1 MLKGIDIS
9 KWQAGIDLSKINCD
23 FVIIK
28 ATEGKS
34 YVDPSCDI
42 FFQEALNLNKKIG
55 IYHFANNSD
64 NTAEQEADWFIKNTK
79 GYIGKAIPIL
89 DFEDKGATHDVAWAK
104 KWLDRVAEAYG
115 CKPLIYMSESVVNSY
130 DWSSVA
136 NANYGL
142 WVAKYRDN
150 NADYNY
156 DMSNA
161 GRNPAVRHWK
171 FYALWQWTSSG
182 RLDGYNGNL
191 DCNVFYG
198 DKEAWDKYIGNEIPP
213 HEENNTT
220 PVVTAP
226 AESSTVAYTVKSG
239 DTLSAIAKEYGTT
252 VNEIASLNNISN
264 PDLIYVGQYL
274 LIPTTSNANVSIST
288 TYTYTVK
295 NGDTLSG
302 IANEFGTTYQKLAE
316 INGIADPN
324 KIYAGQVIKINVSTS
339 NSVQTYTVK
348 SGDNLTKIAKQF
360 NTTVDSLV
368 SKNGIKDKNKIYVG
382 QVLKI

>member
-34 YVDPSCDI
+34 YVDPSCDR
-42 FFQEALNLNKKIG
+42 FFQQALSLGKKLG

-64 NTAEQEADWFIKNTK
+64 NTPEQEADWFINNTK
-79 GYIGKAIPIL
+79 GYIGKAIPVL
-89 DFEDKGATHDVAWAK
+89 DWEDNVKSDVAWAL
-104 KWLDRVAEAYG
+104 KWLQLVEKAYG
-115 CKPLIYMSESVVNSY
+115 CKPLIYMSESTVNSY
-130 DWSSVA
+130 DWSSVS

-142 WVAKYRDN
+142 WVAKYRDKS
-150 NADYNY
+150 ADYNY
-156 DMSNA
+156 DMSLA
-161 GRNPAVRHWK
+161 GKSPSVNYWK
-171 FYALWQWTSSG
+171 FYALWQWTDVG
-182 RLDGYNGNL
+182 RLNGYSGNL
-191 DCNVFYG
+191 DCDIFYG
-198 DKEAWDKYIGNEIPP
+198 DANAWDKYIGNETPTL
-213 HEENNTT
+213 EENNTT
-220 PVVTAP
+220 PVVTP
-226 AESSTVAYTVKSG
+226 PQNSSTVAYTVKSG
-239 DTLSAIAKEYGTT
+239 DTLSEIAKEYGTT
-252 VNEIASLNNISN
+252 INAIASLNNISN

-274 LIPTTSNANVSIST
+274 LIPTTSNANVSTST
-288 TYTYTVK
+288 TYTVK

-302 IANEFGTTYQKLAE
+302 IANRFGTTYQKLAE
-316 INGIADPN
+316 INGISDPN
-324 KIYAGQVIKINVSTS
+324 KIFAGQVIKITGTS
-339 NSVQTYTVK
+339 SNTTRTYTVK

>member
-23 FVIIK
+23 FVIVK

-34 YVDPSCDI
+34 FVDPSCDR
-42 FFQEALNLNKKIG
+42 FFQQALSLGKKLG

-64 NTAEQEADWFIKNTK
+64 NTPEQEADWFINNTK
-79 GYIGKAIPIL
+79 GYIGKAIPVL
-89 DFEDKGATHDVAWAK
+89 DWEDNVKSDVAWAL
-104 KWLDRVAEAYG
+104 KWLQLVEKSYG
-115 CKPLIYMSESVVNSY
+115 CKPLIYMSESTVNSY

-198 DKEAWDKYIGNEIPP
+198 DKEAWDKYIENEIPP
-213 HEENNTT
+213 HEENNTDT
-220 PVVTAP
+220 VVTAP
-226 AESSTVAYTVKSG
+226 AQSSTVAYTVKSG
-239 DTLSAIAKEYGTT
+239 DTLSEIAKEYGTT
-252 VNEIASLNNISN
+252 INAIASLNNISN

-274 LIPTTSNANVSIST
+274 LIPTTSNANVSTST
-288 TYTYTVK
+288 TYTVK

-302 IANEFGTTYQKLAE
+302 IANRFGTTYQKLAE
-316 INGIADPN
+316 INGISDPN
-324 KIYAGQVIKINVSTS
+324 KIFAGQVIKITGTS
-339 NSVQTYTVK
+339 LNTTRTYTVK

>member
-1 MLKGIDIS
+1 MLKGIDVS
-9 KWQAGIDLSKINCD
+9 NHQRGMDLSKVDCD

-34 YVDPSCDI
+34 FVDPSCDT
-42 FFQEALNLNKKIG
+42 FFQQALSLGKKLG
-55 IYHFANNSD
+55 VYHFANNSD
-64 NTAEQEADWFIKNTK
+64 NTPEQEADWFVNNTK
-79 GYIGKAIPIL
+79 GYIGKAIPVL
-89 DFEDKGATHDVAWAK
+89 DWEDNVKYDVSWAL
-104 KWLDRVAEAYG
+104 KWLQLVEQAYG
-115 CKPLIYMSESVVNSY
+115 CKPLIYMSESTVNSY

-142 WVAKYRDN
+142 WVAKYRDK

-156 DMSNA
+156 DMSMA
-161 GRNPAVRHWK
+161 GRNPAVNYWK
-171 FYALWQWTSSG
+171 FYALWQWTDVG
-182 RLDGYNGNL
+182 RLDGYNGPI
-191 DCNVFYG
+191 DCDVFYG
-198 DKEAWDKYIGNEIPP
+198 DAAAWDKYIGNETPTL
-213 HEENNTT
+213 EENNTT

-226 AESSTVAYTVKSG
+226 AETDTVAYTVKSG

-274 LIPTTSNANVSIST
+274 LIPTTSKANVSTSST
-288 TYTYTVK
+288 YVVK
-295 NGDTLSG
+295 SGDTLSG
-302 IANEFGTTYQKLAE
+302 IANKFGTTYQKLAE
-316 INGIADPN
+316 INSIANPN
-324 KIYAGQVIKINVSTS
+324 KIYPGQVLKINSTVSEQ
-339 NSVQTYTVK
+339 NYTVK
-348 SGDNLTKIAKQF
+348 SGDTLSEIAKKY

>member
-1 MLKGIDIS
+1 MLKGIDVS
-9 KWQAGIDLSKINCD
+9 NHQRGMDLSKVDCD

-34 YVDPSCDI
+34 YVDPSCDT
-42 FFQEALNLNKKIG
+42 FFQQALSLGKKLG
-55 IYHFANNSD
+55 VYHFANNSD
-64 NTAEQEADWFIKNTK
+64 NTPEQEADWFVNNTK
-79 GYIGKAIPIL
+79 GYIGKAIPVL
-89 DFEDKGATHDVAWAK
+89 DWEDNVKSDVAWAL
-104 KWLDRVAEAYG
+104 KWLQLVEQAYG
-115 CKPLIYMSESVVNSY
+115 CKPLIYMSESTVNSY
-130 DWSSVA
+130 NWSSVA

-142 WVAKYRDN
+142 WVAKYRDKS
-150 NADYNY
+150 ADYNY
-156 DMSNA
+156 DMSMA
-161 GRNPAVRHWK
+161 GRNPAVNYWK
-171 FYALWQWTSSG
+171 FYALWQWTDVG

-191 DCNVFYG
+191 DCDVFYG
-198 DKEAWDKYIGNEIPP
+198 DKAAWDKYIGNETPTL
-213 HEENNTT
+213 EENNTT

-226 AESSTVAYTVKSG
+226 AESSAVAYTVKSG

>member
-9 KWQAGIDLSKINCD
+9 NHQSNIDLSKVACD

-34 YVDPSCDI
+34 YVNPSCDKQ
-42 FFQEALNLNKKIG
+42 FQQALQLGKKLG

-64 NTAEQEADWFIKNTK
+64 NTAEQEAEWFITNTR

-89 DFEDKGATHDVAWAK
+89 DWEDNVVSDVAWAL
-104 KWLDRVAEAYG
+104 KWLQLVEEAYS
-115 CKPLIYMSESVVNSY
+115 CKPLIYMSESVANSY

-161 GRNPAVRHWK
+161 GNKPSVKYWS
-171 FYALWQWTSSG
+171 FYAIWQWTSCG
-182 RLDGYNGNL
+182 RLDGYSGNL
-191 DCNVFYG
+191 DCNEFYG
-198 DKEAWDKYIGNEIPP
+198 DASAWDKYIRNSSGNTIAEQPVETKKTNEQLAQEVIDGKWGDGDDRK
-213 HEENNTT
+213 NRLTQAGYDYQAVQNIVNSKYNT
-220 PVVTAP
+220 
-226 AESSTVAYTVKSG
+226 
-239 DTLSAIAKEYGTT
+239 
-252 VNEIASLNNISN
+252 
-264 PDLIYVGQYL
+264 
-274 LIPTTSNANVSIST
+274 SI
-288 TYTYTVK
+288 TYTVQ

-302 IANEFGTTYQKLAE
+302 IASKFGTTYQKLAE

-324 KIYAGQVIKINVSTS
+324 KIYPGQVLKINSTS
-339 NSVQTYTVK
+339 FVTTYTVK
-348 SGDNLTKIAKQF
+348 SGDTLSEIAQKY
-360 NTTVDSLV
+360 NTTVDNLV

>member
-1 MLKGIDIS
+1 MLKGIDVS
-9 KWQAGIDLSKINCD
+9 NHQRGMDLSKVDCD

-34 YVDPSCDI
+34 YVDPSCDT
-42 FFQEALNLNKKIG
+42 FFQQALSLGKKLG
-55 IYHFANNSD
+55 VYHFANNSD
-64 NTAEQEADWFIKNTK
+64 NTPEQEADWFVNNTK
-79 GYIGKAIPIL
+79 GYIGKAIPVL
-89 DFEDKGATHDVAWAK
+89 DWEDNVKSDVAWAL
-104 KWLDRVAEAYG
+104 KWLQLVEQAYG
-115 CKPLIYMSESVVNSY
+115 CKPLIYMSESTVNSY
-130 DWSSVA
+130 NWSSVA

-142 WVAKYRDN
+142 WVAKYRDKS
-150 NADYNY
+150 ADYNY
-156 DMSNA
+156 DMSMA
-161 GRNPAVRHWK
+161 GRNPAVNYWK
-171 FYALWQWTSSG
+171 FYALWQWTDVG

-191 DCNVFYG
+191 DCDVFYG
-198 DKEAWDKYIGNEIPP
+198 DEAAWDKYIGNETPTL
-213 HEENNTT
+213 EENNTI

-316 INGIADPN
+316 INGLSNPN
-324 KIYAGQVIKINVSTS
+324 IIYPGQVLKINGATANSTK
-339 NSVQTYTVK
+339 TYTVQ

>member
-1 MLKGIDIS
+1 MLKGIDVS
-9 KWQAGIDLSKINCD
+9 NHQRGMDLSKVDCD

-34 YVDPSCDI
+34 YVDPSCDT
-42 FFQEALNLNKKIG
+42 FFQQALSLGKKLG
-55 IYHFANNSD
+55 VYHFANNSD
-64 NTAEQEADWFIKNTK
+64 NTPEQEADWFVNNTK
-79 GYIGKAIPIL
+79 GYIGKAIPVL
-89 DFEDKGATHDVAWAK
+89 DWEDNVKSDVAWAL
-104 KWLDRVAEAYG
+104 KWLQLVEQAYG
-115 CKPLIYMSESVVNSY
+115 CKPLIYMSESTVNSY
-130 DWSSVA
+130 NWSSVA

-142 WVAKYRDN
+142 WVAKYRDKS
-150 NADYNY
+150 ADYNY
-156 DMSNA
+156 DMSMA
-161 GRNPAVRHWK
+161 GRNPAVNYWK
-171 FYALWQWTSSG
+171 FYALWQWTDVG

-191 DCNVFYG
+191 DCDVFYG
-198 DKEAWDKYIGNEIPP
+198 DKAAWDKYIGNETPTL
-213 HEENNTT
+213 EENNTT

>member
-34 YVDPSCDI
+34 FVDPSCDR
-42 FFQEALNLNKKIG
+42 FFQQALSLGKKLG

-64 NTAEQEADWFIKNTK
+64 NTPEQEADWFVNNTK
-79 GYIGKAIPIL
+79 GYIGKAIPVL
-89 DFEDKGATHDVAWAK
+89 DWEDNVKSDVAWAL
-104 KWLDRVAEAYG
+104 KWLQLVEQAYG
-115 CKPLIYMSESVVNSY
+115 CKPLIYMSESTVNSY
-130 DWSSVA
+130 NWSSVA

-142 WVAKYRDN
+142 WVAKYRDKS
-150 NADYNY
+150 ADYNY
-156 DMSNA
+156 DMSMA
-161 GRNPAVRHWK
+161 GRNPAVNYWK
-171 FYALWQWTSSG
+171 FYALWQWTDVG

-191 DCNVFYG
+191 DCDVFYG
-198 DKEAWDKYIGNEIPP
+198 DEAAWDKYIGNETPTL
-213 HEENNTT
+213 EENNTT

-226 AESSTVAYTVKSG
+226 AQSSTVAYTVKSG
-239 DTLSAIAKEYGTT
+239 DTLSEIAKEYGTT
-252 VNEIASLNNISN
+252 INAIASLNNISN

-274 LIPTTSNANVSIST
+274 LIPTTSNANVSTST
-288 TYTYTVK
+288 TYTVK

-302 IANEFGTTYQKLAE
+302 IANRFGTTYQKLAE
-316 INGIADPN
+316 INGISDPN
-324 KIYAGQVIKINVSTS
+324 KIFAGQVIKITGNSS
-339 NSVQTYTVK
+339 NITKTYTVK

>member
-1 MLKGIDIS
+1 MLKGIDVS
-9 KWQAGIDLSKINCD
+9 NHQRGMDLSKVDCD

-34 YVDPSCDI
+34 YVDPSCDT
-42 FFQEALNLNKKIG
+42 FFQQALSLGKKLG
-55 IYHFANNSD
+55 VYHFANNSD
-64 NTAEQEADWFIKNTK
+64 NTPEQEADWFVNNTK
-79 GYIGKAIPIL
+79 GYIGKAIPVL
-89 DFEDKGATHDVAWAK
+89 DWEDNVKSDVAWAL
-104 KWLDRVAEAYG
+104 KWLQLVEQAYG
-115 CKPLIYMSESVVNSY
+115 CKPLIYMSESTVNSY
-130 DWSSVA
+130 NWSSVA

-142 WVAKYRDN
+142 WVAKYRDKS
-150 NADYNY
+150 ADYNY
-156 DMSNA
+156 DMSMA
-161 GRNPAVRHWK
+161 GRNPAVNYWK
-171 FYALWQWTSSG
+171 FYALWQWTDVG

-191 DCNVFYG
+191 DCDVFYG
-198 DKEAWDKYIGNEIPP
+198 DKAAWDKYIGNETPTL
-213 HEENNTT
+213 EENNTT

-360 NTTVDSLV
+360 STTVDSLV

>member
-9 KWQAGIDLSKINCD
+9 NHQRGIDLSKIDCD
-23 FVIIK
+23 FIIIK

-34 YVDPSCDI
+34 FVDPSCDR
-42 FFQEALNLNKKIG
+42 FFQQALSLGKKLG

-64 NTAEQEADWFIKNTK
+64 NTPEQEADWFINNTK
-79 GYIGKAIPIL
+79 GYIGKAIPVL
-89 DFEDKGATHDVAWAK
+89 DWEDNVKSDVAWAL
-104 KWLDRVAEAYG
+104 KWLQLVEKSYG
-115 CKPLIYMSESVVNSY
+115 CKPLIYMSESTVNSY

-142 WVAKYRDN
+142 WVAKYRDK

-156 DMSNA
+156 DMSMA
-161 GRNPAVRHWK
+161 GRNPAVNYWK

-213 HEENNTT
+213 HEENNTDT
-220 PVVTAP
+220 VVTP
-226 AESSTVAYTVKSG
+226 PVESATVSYEVQSG
-239 DTLSAIAKEYGTT
+239 DNLTKIAKKYGTT
-252 VNEIASLNNISN
+252 VDEIVRLNNISN
-264 PDLIYVGQYL
+264 PNLIYVGQYL
-274 LIPTTSNANVSIST
+274 VIPTTSNAQVSTDST
-288 TYTYTVK
+288 YVVK
-295 NGDTLSG
+295 SGDTLSG
-302 IANEFGTTYQKLAE
+302 IANKFGTTYQKLAE
-316 INGIADPN
+316 INGLSNPN
-324 KIYAGQVIKINVSTS
+324 IIYPGQVLKINGATANSTK
-339 NSVQTYTVK
+339 TYTVQ

>member
-9 KWQAGIDLSKINCD
+9 NHQRGIDLSKVNAD

-34 YVDPSCDI
+34 YVDPSCDR
-42 FFQEALNLNKKIG
+42 FFQQALSLGKKLG

-64 NTAEQEADWFIKNTK
+64 NTPEQEADWFINNTK
-79 GYIGKAIPIL
+79 GYIGKAIPVL
-89 DFEDKGATHDVAWAK
+89 DWEDNVKSDVAWAL
-104 KWLDRVAEAYG
+104 KWLQLVEKSYG
-115 CKPLIYMSESVVNSY
+115 CKPLIYMSESTVNSY

-156 DMSNA
+156 DMSSSGNK
-161 GRNPAVRHWK
+161 PAVNYWK
-171 FYALWQWTSSG
+171 FYALWQWTSVG
-182 RLDGYNGNL
+182 RLDGYNSNV

-198 DKEAWDKYIGNEIPP
+198 DTSAWDKYIGNEVPEL
-213 HEENNTT
+213 EENNAA
-220 PVVTAP
+220 PVVTP
-226 AESSTVAYTVKSG
+226 PQNSSTVAYTVKRGDTLSEIAKRYGTTVNEIANLNNISNTNLIYIGQYLIIPTTSNAQVSTSTTYTVKSG
-239 DTLSAIAKEYGTT
+239 DTLS
-252 VNEIASLNNISN
+252 
-264 PDLIYVGQYL
+264 
-274 LIPTTSNANVSIST
+274 
-288 TYTYTVK
+288 
-295 NGDTLSG
+295 G
-302 IANEFGTTYQKLAE
+302 IANMFGTTYQKLAE
-316 INGIADPN
+316 INGISNPN
-324 KIYAGQVIKINVSTS
+324 KIYPGQVLKINGSTS
-339 NSVQTYTVK
+339 IQTYTVK
-348 SGDNLTKIAKQF
+348 SGDTLSEIAKKY

>member
-9 KWQAGIDLSKINCD
+9 NYQRGIDLSKINCD
-23 FVIIK
+23 FVIVK

-34 YVDPSCDI
+34 LVDKSCDS
-42 FFQEALNLNKKIG
+42 FFQQALKLGKKLG
-55 IYHFANNSD
+55 VYHLCNNSD
-64 NTAEQEADWFIKNTK
+64 NTPELEANFFIENTR

-89 DFEDKGATHDVAWAK
+89 DWEDNVKSDVAWAL
-104 KWLDRVAEAYG
+104 KWLQLVEKAYG
-115 CKPLIYMSESVVNSY
+115 CKPLIYMSESTVNSY

-142 WVAKYRDN
+142 WVAKYRDKS
-150 NADYNY
+150 ADYNY
-156 DMSNA
+156 DMSMA
-161 GRNPAVRHWK
+161 GKNPAVNYWK
-171 FYALWQWTSSG
+171 FYALWQWTDVG
-182 RLDGYNGNL
+182 RLDGYNGPI
-191 DCNVFYG
+191 DCDVFYG
-198 DKEAWDKYIGNEIPP
+198 DNNAWDKYIGNEVPTL
-213 HEENNTT
+213 EENNTT

-226 AESSTVAYTVKSG
+226 AQSSTVAYTVKSG
-239 DTLSAIAKEYGTT
+239 DTLSEIAKEYGTT
-252 VNEIASLNNISN
+252 INAIASLNNISN

-274 LIPTTSNANVSIST
+274 LIPTTSNANVSTST
-288 TYTYTVK
+288 TYTVK

-302 IANEFGTTYQKLAE
+302 IANRFGTTYQKLAE
-316 INGIADPN
+316 INGISDPN
-324 KIYAGQVIKINVSTS
+324 KIFAGQVIKITGTS
-339 NSVQTYTVK
+339 SNTTRTYTVK

>member
-198 DKEAWDKYIGNEIPP
+198 DKEAWDKYIGNETPEL
-213 HEENNTT
+213 EENNTI
-220 PVVTAP
+220 PVVVP
-226 AESSTVAYTVKSG
+226 AQDLSTIAYTVKKG
-239 DTLSAIAKEYGTT
+239 DTLSEIAKEYGTT
-252 VNEIASLNNISN
+252 VDKIATLNNISN
-264 PDLIYVGQYL
+264 TNLIYVGQYL
-274 LIPTTSNANVSIST
+274 VIPTTSNANVST
-288 TYTYTVK
+288 ATTYTVK

-302 IANEFGTTYQKLAE
+302 IANKFGTTYQKLAE
-316 INGIADPN
+316 INGISNPN
-324 KIYAGQVIKINVSTS
+324 KIYAGQVLKITGNSS
-339 NSVQTYTVK
+339 NITKTYTVQ

>member
-1 MLKGIDIS
+1 MLKGIDVS
-9 KWQAGIDLSKINCD
+9 NHQRGMDFTKVDCD

-34 YVDPSCDI
+34 YVDPSCDT
-42 FFQEALNLNKKIG
+42 FFQQALSLGKKLG
-55 IYHFANNSD
+55 VYHFANNSD
-64 NTAEQEADWFIKNTK
+64 NTPEQEADWFVNNTK
-79 GYIGKAIPIL
+79 GYIGKAIPVL
-89 DFEDKGATHDVAWAK
+89 DWEDNVKSDVAWAL
-104 KWLDRVAEAYG
+104 KWLQLVEQAYG
-115 CKPLIYMSESVVNSY
+115 CKPLIYMSESTVNSY
-130 DWSSVA
+130 NWSSVA

-142 WVAKYRDN
+142 WVAKYRDKS
-150 NADYNY
+150 ADYNY
-156 DMSNA
+156 DMSMA
-161 GRNPAVRHWK
+161 GRNPAVNYWK
-171 FYALWQWTSSG
+171 FYALWQWTDVG

-191 DCNVFYG
+191 DCDVFYG
-198 DKEAWDKYIGNEIPP
+198 DKAAWDKYIGNETPTL
-213 HEENNTT
+213 EENNTT

>member
-9 KWQAGIDLSKINCD
+9 NHQRGIDLSKIDCD
-23 FVIIK
+23 FIIIK

-34 YVDPSCDI
+34 FVDPSCDR
-42 FFQEALNLNKKIG
+42 FFQQALSLGKKLG

-64 NTAEQEADWFIKNTK
+64 NTPEQEADWFINNTK
-79 GYIGKAIPIL
+79 GYIGKAIPVL
-89 DFEDKGATHDVAWAK
+89 DWEDNVKSDVAWAL
-104 KWLDRVAEAYG
+104 KWLQLVEKSYG
-115 CKPLIYMSESVVNSY
+115 CKPLIYMSESTVNSY

-142 WVAKYRDN
+142 WVAKYRDK

-156 DMSNA
+156 DMSMA
-161 GRNPAVRHWK
+161 GRNPAVNYWK
-171 FYALWQWTSSG
+171 FYALWQWTDVG
-182 RLDGYNGNL
+182 RLNGYNGTI
-191 DCNVFYG
+191 DCDVFYG
-198 DKEAWDKYIGNEIPP
+198 DNTAWDKYIGNETPEL
-213 HEENNTT
+213 EENNTI
-220 PVVTAP
+220 PVVVP
-226 AESSTVAYTVKSG
+226 AQDLSTIAYTVKKG
-239 DTLSAIAKEYGTT
+239 DTLSEIAKEYGTT
-252 VNEIASLNNISN
+252 VDKIATLNNISN
-264 PDLIYVGQYL
+264 TNLIYVGQYL
-274 LIPTTSNANVSIST
+274 VIPTTSNANVST
-288 TYTYTVK
+288 ATTYTVK

-302 IANEFGTTYQKLAE
+302 IANKFGTTYQKLAE

-360 NTTVDSLV
+360 STTVDSLV

>member
-1 MLKGIDIS
+1 MLKGIDVS
-9 KWQAGIDLSKINCD
+9 NHQHGIDLSKVDCD

-34 YVDPSCDI
+34 YVDPSCDT
-42 FFQEALNLNKKIG
+42 FFQQALSLGKKLG
-55 IYHFANNSD
+55 VYHFANNSD
-64 NTAEQEADWFIKNTK
+64 NTPEQEADWFVNNTK
-79 GYIGKAIPIL
+79 GYIGKAIPVL
-89 DFEDKGATHDVAWAK
+89 DWEDNVKSDVAWAL
-104 KWLDRVAEAYG
+104 KWLQLVEQAYG
-115 CKPLIYMSESVVNSY
+115 CKPLIYMSESTVNSY
-130 DWSSVA
+130 NWSSVA

-142 WVAKYRDN
+142 WVAKYRDKS
-150 NADYNY
+150 ADYNY
-156 DMSNA
+156 DMSMA
-161 GRNPAVRHWK
+161 GRNPAVNYWK
-171 FYALWQWTSSG
+171 FYALWQWTDVG

-191 DCNVFYG
+191 DCDVFYG
-198 DKEAWDKYIGNEIPP
+198 DEAAWDKYIGNETPTL
-213 HEENNTT
+213 EENNTT

-360 NTTVDSLV
+360 STTVDSLV

>member
-9 KWQAGIDLSKINCD
+9 NHQRGIDLSKIDCD
-23 FVIIK
+23 FIIIK

-34 YVDPSCDI
+34 FVDPSCDR
-42 FFQEALNLNKKIG
+42 FFQQALSLGKKLG

-64 NTAEQEADWFIKNTK
+64 NTPEQEADWFINNTK
-79 GYIGKAIPIL
+79 GYIGKAIPVL
-89 DFEDKGATHDVAWAK
+89 DWEDNVKSDVAWAL
-104 KWLDRVAEAYG
+104 KWLQLVEKSYG
-115 CKPLIYMSESVVNSY
+115 CKPLIYMSESTVNSY

-142 WVAKYRDN
+142 WVAKYRDK

-156 DMSNA
+156 DMSMA
-161 GRNPAVRHWK
+161 GRNPAVNYWK

-198 DKEAWDKYIGNEIPP
+198 DKEAWDKYIENEIPP
-213 HEENNTT
+213 HEENNTDT
-220 PVVTAP
+220 VVTP
-226 AESSTVAYTVKSG
+226 PVESATVSYEVQSG
-239 DTLSAIAKEYGTT
+239 DNLTKIAKKYGTT
-252 VNEIASLNNISN
+252 VDEIVRLNNISN
-264 PDLIYVGQYL
+264 PNLIYVGQYL
-274 LIPTTSNANVSIST
+274 VIPTTSNAQVSTDST
-288 TYTYTVK
+288 YVVK
-295 NGDTLSG
+295 SGDTLSG
-302 IANEFGTTYQKLAE
+302 IANKFGTTYQKLAE
-316 INGIADPN
+316 INGLSNPN
-324 KIYAGQVIKINVSTS
+324 IIYPGQVLKINGATANSTK
-339 NSVQTYTVK
+339 TYTVQ